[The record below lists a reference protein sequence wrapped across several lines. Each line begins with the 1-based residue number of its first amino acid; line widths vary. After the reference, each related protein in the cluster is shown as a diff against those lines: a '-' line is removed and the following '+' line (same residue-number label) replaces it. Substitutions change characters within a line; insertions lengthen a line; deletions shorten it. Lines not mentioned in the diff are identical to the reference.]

1 MGPKRSR
8 DGAMKDEKSGK
19 PEQAA
24 SPFMPM
30 FEGFRAELDEHHDR
44 RERIIKASRDITAAS
59 KKIIFTLQRVRTL
72 GQPVPPFV
80 TKGNAQYWEIIE
92 NQYQHIAADVQGL
105 NAFRYPQITGGNQEF
120 MEALSFHHYLETQ
133 TLISYD
139 DARARVA
146 SMSGSAG
153 AVLLTPEDYILGIFD
168 MVGELMRFSITA
180 MATNG
185 KLPVGQPKK
194 GINTSQG
201 SPQDQV
207 ADKMD
212 VDDLTPASKPSEEP
226 RNILSD
232 LRALRLQLEMF
243 EPGNGKFGADVRK
256 KADVMRE
263 CVDKVEK
270 ALYGLTVRGTER
282 PKGWVPDMR
291 EDRRPEVESY

>member
-1 MGPKRSR
+1 
-8 DGAMKDEKSGK
+8 MKEEKF
-19 PEQAA
+19 EQPGQAPL
-24 SPFMPM
+24 PFMEM

-72 GQPVPPFV
+72 GQSVPPFV
-80 TKGNAQYWEIIE
+80 VKGNAQYWEIIE
-92 NQYQHIAADVQGL
+92 KQYQHIAADVQGL

-139 DARARVA
+139 DAKARVA
-146 SMSGSAG
+146 SMSGDTG

-185 KLPVGQPKK
+185 KLPAGKPKK
-194 GINTSQG
+194 EVRSAKKEESEDQG
-201 SPQDQV
+201 

-212 VDDLTPASKPSEEP
+212 VDEQTPAATPAEEP
-226 RNILSD
+226 RNVLSD
-232 LRALRLQLEMF
+232 LRALRLQLEIF
-243 EPGNGKFGADVRK
+243 EPGGGKFGADVKK

-270 ALYGLTVRGTER
+270 ALYQLTVRGTER
-282 PKGWVPDMR
+282 PKGWVPDVR
-291 EDRRPEVESY
+291 EERRPELESY